1 MSKKRKKDEK
11 YVPKP
16 YESSNPKNDTFGA
29 IYFSMLQSV
38 AWKELKKGEQRLYLC
53 MKQELHNSKNKP
65 IKSDLLCF
73 SFNLSMYSTKY
84 NLGKNKRQ
92 FIKEKDSLIE
102 KGFITCEDGGAN
114 THTNAI
120 YRFSDQ
126 WQRYPNIKLDRSKI
140 SISLNNKLNR
150 QNAGGTG
157 ENNGT

>member
-1 MSKKRKKDEK
+1 M
-11 YVPKP
+11 PKP